1 MIEQP
6 SQGDELDALI
16 GRTMKA
22 QPTHRLQIDLA
33 TVAMQKARR
42 APADATI
49 LMAARVNRWNRLATA
64 VAMVLIVVVSA
75 WIFHSRL
82 ADGGFQDWFTQ
93 SASTTTTSTTTT
105 TDSSTTAME
114 WMLTGAA
121 LAIGALVVVLGQRAM
136 NSGDELTWGLVGS
149 HS

>member
-6 SQGDELDALI
+6 SPGDELDALI
-16 GRTMKA
+16 RQTMKA
-22 QPTHRLQIDLA
+22 QPMHRLQIDLA

-42 APADATI
+42 APVDATI
-49 LMAARVNRWNRLATA
+49 LMAARMNRWNRLATA
-64 VAMVLIVVVSA
+64 VAMVLIVIVSV

-82 ADGGFQDWFTQ
+82 ADGGFQDWFSRTT
-93 SASTTTTSTTTT
+93 SSTTTSTTTT
-105 TDSSTTAME
+105 TTDSSTAAME

-136 NSGDELTWGLVGS
+136 NSGDEWIPAVYI
-149 HS
+149 